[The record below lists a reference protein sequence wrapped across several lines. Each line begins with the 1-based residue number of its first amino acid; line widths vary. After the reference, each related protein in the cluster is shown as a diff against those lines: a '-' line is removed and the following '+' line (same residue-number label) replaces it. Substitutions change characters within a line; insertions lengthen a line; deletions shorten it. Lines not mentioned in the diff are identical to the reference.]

1 MSLAE
6 QLQAWASAASDE
18 ELAAEAGE
26 IGATAEAAKV
36 EIDRR
41 QHEFDLEG
49 DAGAAGL
56 PVAAFLLLT
65 DATRLRM
72 ALQQMFSVGDVNAR
86 MEPRYRHAS
95 SVLERTEY
103 LIGPDAPC
111 TGNPRC
117 TCPAHQAYEQWLA
130 DDARREQ
137 AQQSAEQAREQQ
149 PGAIRRVM

>member
-1 MSLAE
+1 MPSLTE
-6 QLQAWASAASDE
+6 QLQAWARAATDE
-18 ELAAEAGE
+18 ELRVRSAEGSELGSIAQDE
-26 IGATAEAAKV
+26 INDRAERAETGVADP
-36 EIDRR
+36 EPAFEY
-41 QHEFDLEG
+41 EF
-49 DAGAAGL
+49 
-56 PVAAFLLLT
+56 LLT

-117 TCPAHQAYEQWLA
+117 DCPAHQAYEQWLA